1 MSYLRTIIKKA
12 GTLIGVRRQIN
23 LIEGSNVTLTVTD
36 DSVNDRVNITIASSG
51 GGGGGTGNGYFP
63 QGWG

>member
-1 MSYLRTIIKKA
+1 MSSLRTIIRKA

-23 LIEGSNVTLTVTD
+23 FIQGSNVILTVTD
-36 DSVNDRVNITIASSG
+36 DAVNDRVNVKNDTSG
-51 GGGGGTGNGYFP
+51 GGGGGSSNGYFP